1 MTKGALR
8 GPPPTGEDW
17 RFAWRLYDSQHEEAM
32 TFIGC
37 GYDDAVGK
45 LFPRLDGSSLVD
57 FVSFLRD
64 ARGSVARRLDPDY
77 YSSPTLGGD
86 IARQK
91 SLRGTQRAFVDD
103 EMSARPQRLE
113 QWTSLYQRMAMQ
125 AVEWGTVL
133 ANALPLHNRT
143 TLGKP

>member
-1 MTKGALR
+1 MFL
-8 GPPPTGEDW
+8 
-17 RFAWRLYDSQHEEAM
+17 
-32 TFIGC
+32 IGC

-45 LFPRLDGSSLVD
+45 LLPLLGGPSLID
-57 FVSFLRD
+57 LISFLRD
-64 ARGSVARRLDPDY
+64 ARDSLARHLDPDY

-86 IARQK
+86 IARRK

-103 EMSARPQRLE
+103 EMPARPQRLE